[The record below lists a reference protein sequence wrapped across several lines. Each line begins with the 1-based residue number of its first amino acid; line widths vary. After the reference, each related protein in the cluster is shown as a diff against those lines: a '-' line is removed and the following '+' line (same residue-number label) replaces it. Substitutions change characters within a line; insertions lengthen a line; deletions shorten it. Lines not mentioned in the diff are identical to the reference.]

1 MPWDYEKYP
10 QLQTA
15 VVLANGEN
23 GKKVAPVY
31 TRAWFDTANLKSQRV
46 SPIRS
51 VDLSGL
57 SGENLI
63 NMCVMFQYCGNLTS
77 VTFPAPFDTSKV
89 TDMSYMFNYC
99 EKLQSVNTEAFTD
112 TSNVTEILWMFDH
125 CLALEKAD
133 VSKFNVSKV
142 TNLQRVFE
150 YCNSL
155 KVIDV
160 SRWDTSNVTNM
171 DRLFG
176 NCWAVKELDVSKWNT
191 SKVENMQRMFESCH
205 SLTSLDVSNWDTS
218 HVKTMYRMFAYNN
231 QLKTVDV
238 SRFNTSNVTNM
249 KNMFFH
255 ALKLDPI
262 DVSHF
267 DTSKVEDMSGMFSQD
282 SWDKSQIPKTVV
294 LFPEFRGETGSML
307 TGERSSLPKGS
318 VVYAVETL
326 PESIQHDEKKIA
338 LAITNGGSFARGT
351 AFSVEKLSEPQKA
364 GFAFDGWY
372 TTRDFQP
379 DTRVTGNQVAK
390 KEETY
395 FTYYAKWEPKDP
407 VTLTLDANGH
417 GASTTQSVPYNG
429 VPAEPQVPSVDG
441 WIFGGWYTDLAC
453 TEPFDFSIPMT
464 ENATAFAKWTKAEPV
479 PTSTPVAPPKTGDR
493 TPLQLW
499 YVLLAAVCMGMIATI
514 RVHVRQK
521 KG

>member
-1 MPWDYEKYP
+1 MPWDYKKYP

-31 TRAWFDTANLKSQRV
+31 TRAWFDTANLDGGPES
-46 SPIRS
+46 SPLKS

-57 SGENLI
+57 GGENLI

-77 VTFPAPFDTSKV
+77 VTFPDPFDTSKV

-125 CLALEKAD
+125 CLALKKAD
-133 VSKFNVSKV
+133 VSKFNISKV

-150 YCNSL
+150 YCNNL
-155 KVIDV
+155 EVIDV

-176 NCWAVKELDVSKWNT
+176 NCRVVKELDVSNWNT
-191 SKVENMQRMFESCH
+191 SKVENMQQMFESCR

-218 HVKTMYRMFAYNN
+218 HVKTMWRMFY
-231 QLKTVDV
+231 
-238 SRFNTSNVTNM
+238 
-249 KNMFFH
+249 H

-262 DVSHF
+262 NVSRF
-267 DTSKVEDMSGMFSQD
+267 DTSKVEDMSSMFSQD

-379 DTRVTGNQVAK
+379 DTRVTDNQVAK

-395 FTYYAKWEPKDP
+395 FTCYAKWEPKDP

-417 GASTTQSVPYNG
+417 GASTTQVCALQRRSRRAAGPVCG
-429 VPAEPQVPSVDG
+429 R
-441 WIFGGWYTDLAC
+441 L
-453 TEPFDFSIPMT
+453 DFRRM
-464 ENATAFAKWTKAEPV
+464 V
-479 PTSTPVAPPKTGDR
+479 
-493 TPLQLW
+493 
-499 YVLLAAVCMGMIATI
+499 Y
-514 RVHVRQK
+514 
-521 KG
+521 